1 MPSAA
6 KRLEVLAKND
16 NTIVYRDF
24 AHAPSKA
31 RATIEAARQQFPDKK
46 LIAIFELHTYSS
58 LNAAFMKEY
67 EGVMNVV
74 DEAAVF
80 YSRHALE
87 LKRMPELEK
96 SVVENGFQKKGLNVF
111 NTRKELE
118 DWLHTR
124 NYDNSVVL
132 FMSSGNYEGINTEEF
147 AKKITG

>member
-1 MPSAA
+1 
-6 KRLEVLAKND
+6 
-16 NTIVYRDF
+16 
-24 AHAPSKA
+24 
-31 RATIEAARQQFPDKK
+31 
-46 LIAIFELHTYSS
+46 

-87 LKRMPELEK
+87 LKRMPELKK
-96 SVVENGFQKKGLNVF
+96 SIVENGFQKKALNVF

-124 NYDNSVVL
+124 NYNNSVVL

>member
-1 MPSAA
+1 MG
-6 KRLEVLAKND
+6 
-16 NTIVYRDF
+16 
-24 AHAPSKA
+24 
-31 RATIEAARQQFPDKK
+31 RA
-46 LIAIFELHTYSS
+46 
-58 LNAAFMKEY
+58 
-67 EGVMNVV
+67 VV

-96 SVVENGFQKKGLNVF
+96 AVIENGFQKKGLNVF

-118 DWLHTR
+118 EWFHSR
-124 NYDNSVVL
+124 YYNNSVVL